1 MQPPEAGGAL
11 AAPSA
16 HVAAQAFSARRRTLA
31 FVVVALAFVMDLL
44 DVTIVHVALPSIRAG
59 LGAGASA
66 LQWTIAGYALAFAV
80 LLVSGGRLGDVFGY
94 RRLFLVGVA
103 AFTLAS
109 GLCGL
114 AMAPWQLVA
123 ARGLQGASGALMV
136 PQVMALMQVMYPPQ
150 ERFRVFAIFGLLGGV
165 SAALGPVVGG
175 LLIEADLFG
184 LGWRSAFLIN
194 LPVGLLSLVAGAR
207 LLPHG
212 AGTQPKRVDGVGTLL
227 ATATALALVLPLMQ
241 GPEAGWPAWCAA
253 LLVLALPLA
262 LLTWKA
268 WQRRQAR
275 DGAALV
281 DPALLA
287 QPALRL
293 GLTAGLALHGV
304 VPAYLLVMTFVVQG
318 GLHASPEQ
326 MALLCVPI
334 AAGAAFGIAV
344 LSQRVVP
351 RWGTA
356 SVAVGAAVQAAA
368 LVLTGLTAHALLGAP
383 PASVFDL
390 RLLAG
395 HALLGIGI
403 GLIGPALTTATLHDV
418 PLAEAGSASG
428 VLSAAQQMAAVLAL
442 AAVGGLMFQGAVRA
456 DDPAALQAGLRRA
469 LPYLLGTLAVGG
481 WLATRL
487 ARVSRRA
494 A

>member
-1 MQPPEAGGAL
+1 LQPPEAGGAL
-11 AAPSA
+11 AAQSA

-351 RWGTA
+351 RWGHRLGGGRRG
-356 SVAVGAAVQAAA
+356 GAGRGAGADGPDRACAARRA
-368 LVLTGLTAHALLGAP
+368 TGLGVRPAP
-383 PASVFDL
+383 AGRPRA
-390 RLLAG
+390 AG
-395 HALLGIGI
+395 HRHRPDRPG
-403 GLIGPALTTATLHDV
+403 TDHRH
-418 PLAEAGSASG
+418 
-428 VLSAAQQMAAVLAL
+428 AA
-442 AAVGGLMFQGAVRA
+442 
-456 DDPAALQAGLRRA
+456 
-469 LPYLLGTLAVGG
+469 
-481 WLATRL
+481 
-487 ARVSRRA
+487 RRA
-494 A
+494 AGRSRQCLGRAQRSAADGRRAGTGRGGGRRPPARRARWWLAARRSASRWRSRPPPCSGP